1 VSLIPELTRRLEDV
15 GSPTLDF
22 VASPGVPP
30 DVQES
35 LSDSEKQTKE
45 RLSKMGFPL
54 QVFGEGS
61 FFQPY
66 IPLQQI
72 DVLIS
77 KETKSFVVGT
87 TNAIFTHH
95 KACAIDVMVNVRS
108 P

>member
-1 VSLIPELTRRLEDV
+1 MSLIPELTRRLEDV